1 MTRGFGESRRGALQS
16 GPFDH
21 GMITGRTRFTQNGS
35 SDPPSGG
42 EGAPPRQR
50 PPCPA
55 TGGGRKEVG
64 LLPPLGARRT
74 PHRRWQRRAARSV
87 LLAVILMPLTVLST
101 GSLTAQATPT
111 ASRLE
116 EQLDQLNRESDQL
129 VEQYNQSNEALK
141 RIRRS
146 LEGLRAQASGAE
158 ADVRKLQAVLGA
170 RASAAYVQGAGS
182 AVAAVLGSDD
192 PAAAIARVQ
201 VLELLAANDGDL
213 MDQLGV
219 AGKALGERQRDLVA
233 AERSQAAEVDRLAAK
248 KAEVERAADKTRALL
263 ARMRAADRPST
274 PSRPSDPVAPP
285 PSGGGGGG
293 SGSAAAVV
301 VAYARAQVGKPYCYG
316 GSGPGCF
323 DCSGLT
329 LMAWRQARVSL
340 PHSSAAQYN
349 VGRRISAGELQ
360 PGDLIFYYSPIS
372 HVSVYI
378 GGGQRI
384 SATHTGDYVRV
395 QSLGSSIVGY
405 ARPNG

>member
-1 MTRGFGESRRGALQS
+1 M
-16 GPFDH
+16 
-21 GMITGRTRFTQNGS
+21 
-35 SDPPSGG
+35 
-42 EGAPPRQR
+42 
-50 PPCPA
+50 
-55 TGGGRKEVG
+55 
-64 LLPPLGARRT
+64 PPLGARRP
-74 PHRRWQRRAARSV
+74 PHRRWPRRAVRSV
-87 LLAVILMPLTVLST
+87 LLAAILVPLTVLST
-101 GSLTAQATPT
+101 GPTTAQATPT
-111 ASRLE
+111 SSARLE
-116 EQLDQLNRESDQL
+116 DQLDQLNREADQL

-146 LEGLRAQASGAE
+146 LKGLETQASGAE
-158 ADVRKLQAVLGA
+158 ADVRKLKAVLGA

-233 AERSQAAEVDRLAAK
+233 AEKAQAAEVDRLAAK

-263 ARMRAADRPST
+263 ARMRAADRSSV
-274 PSRPSDPVAPP
+274 PSRPSGPVAPP

-293 SGSAAAVV
+293 GSASAV

-329 LMAWRQARVSL
+329 MMAWRQAGISL
-340 PHSSAAQYN
+340 PHSSASQYN

-360 PGDLIFYYSPIS
+360 PGDLVFYYSTIS

-378 GGGQRI
+378 GNGQRI

>member
-1 MTRGFGESRRGALQS
+1 MLAA
-16 GPFDH
+16 
-21 GMITGRTRFTQNGS
+21 I
-35 SDPPSGG
+35 
-42 EGAPPRQR
+42 
-50 PPCPA
+50 
-55 TGGGRKEVG
+55 
-64 LLPPLGARRT
+64 LLP
-74 PHRRWQRRAARSV
+74 
-87 LLAVILMPLTVLST
+87 LTLLST
-101 GSLTAQATPT
+101 GSNTTALATP
-111 ASRLE
+111 ASPARLE
-116 EQLDQLNRESDQL
+116 DQLDQLNREADQL
-129 VEQYNQSNEALK
+129 VEQYNQSNEALA
-141 RIRRS
+141 RIKRS
-146 LEGLRAQASGAE
+146 LKGLRSQANRAE
-158 ADVRKLQAVLGA
+158 EDLRRLRAVLGA

-201 VLELLAANDGDL
+201 VLDLLAAHDGDL

-219 AGKALGERQRDLVA
+219 AGKAFDERHRNLVA
-233 AERSQAAEVDRLAAK
+233 AEKAQAAEVDRLAAK

-263 ARMRAADRPST
+263 ARMRAADRPSA
-274 PSRPSDPVAPP
+274 PSQPSAPVAPP

-301 VAYARAQVGKPYCYG
+301 AYVRAQVGKPYCYG

-329 LMAWRQARVSL
+329 MMAWRQAGVSL
-340 PHSSAAQYN
+340 PHSSASQYN

-405 ARPNG
+405 TRPSG

>member
-1 MTRGFGESRRGALQS
+1 ML
-16 GPFDH
+16 
-21 GMITGRTRFTQNGS
+21 
-35 SDPPSGG
+35 
-42 EGAPPRQR
+42 
-50 PPCPA
+50 
-55 TGGGRKEVG
+55 
-64 LLPPLGARRT
+64 
-74 PHRRWQRRAARSV
+74 AA
-87 LLAVILMPLTVLST
+87 ILVPLTLLST
-101 GSLTAQATPT
+101 GSNTTALATP
-111 ASRLE
+111 ASPARLE
-116 EQLDQLNRESDQL
+116 DQLDQLNREADQL
-129 VEQYNQSNEALK
+129 VEQYNQSNEALA
-141 RIRRS
+141 RIKRS
-146 LEGLRAQASGAE
+146 LKGLRGQ
-158 ADVRKLQAVLGA
+158 ADVAEEDLRKLRAVLGA
-170 RASAAYVQGAGS
+170 RASAAYIQGAGS

-192 PAAAIARVQ
+192 PAAAIDRVQ
-201 VLELLAANDGDL
+201 VLDLLAAHDGDL

-219 AGKALGERQRDLVA
+219 AGKSFDERRRNLVA
-233 AERSQAAEVDRLAAK
+233 AQKAQAAEVDRLAAK

-263 ARMRAADRPST
+263 SRMRAADRPAA
-274 PSRPSDPVAPP
+274 PSQPSGPVAPPPP

-293 SGSAAAVV
+293 SGSAAAV

-329 LMAWRQARVSL
+329 MMAWRQAGASL
-340 PHSSAAQYN
+340 PHSSASQYN

>member
-1 MTRGFGESRRGALQS
+1 VFL
-16 GPFDH
+16 
-21 GMITGRTRFTQNGS
+21 
-35 SDPPSGG
+35 
-42 EGAPPRQR
+42 
-50 PPCPA
+50 
-55 TGGGRKEVG
+55 
-64 LLPPLGARRT
+64 
-74 PHRRWQRRAARSV
+74 AA
-87 LLAVILMPLTVLST
+87 ILVPLTVLST
-101 GSLTAQATPT
+101 GSNMTAVATPT
-111 ASRLE
+111 SSARLE
-116 EQLDQLNRESDQL
+116 DQLDRLNRESDQL

-146 LEGLRAQASGAE
+146 LKGLRAQATGAE

-213 MDQLGV
+213 MEQLGV

-233 AERSQAAEVDRLAAK
+233 AEKTQAAEVDRLAAK

-263 ARMRAADRPST
+263 ARMRAADRSSV
-274 PSRPSDPVAPP
+274 PSRPSAPVAPP

-293 SGSAAAVV
+293 GSGSAAAV

-329 LMAWRQARVSL
+329 MMAWRQAGVSL
-340 PHSSAAQYN
+340 PHSSSAQYN
-349 VGRRISAGELQ
+349 VGRRISASELQ

-378 GGGQRI
+378 GNGQRI

-395 QSLGSSIVGY
+395 QSLGSSIVGF

>member
-1 MTRGFGESRRGALQS
+1 
-16 GPFDH
+16 
-21 GMITGRTRFTQNGS
+21 
-35 SDPPSGG
+35 
-42 EGAPPRQR
+42 
-50 PPCPA
+50 
-55 TGGGRKEVG
+55 
-64 LLPPLGARRT
+64 
-74 PHRRWQRRAARSV
+74 
-87 LLAVILMPLTVLST
+87 MPLTVLST
-101 GSLTAQATPT
+101 GSNTTAVAAPT
-111 ASRLE
+111 SSARLE
-116 EQLDQLNRESDQL
+116 DQLDQLNRQADQL

-141 RIRRS
+141 RLRRAHKA
-146 LEGLRAQASGAE
+146 LRAQASGAQ

-219 AGKALGERQRDLVA
+219 AGKVYSARKADLVA
-233 AERSQAAEVDRLAAK
+233 AEKAQAAEVKRLEAK
-248 KAEVERAADKTRALL
+248 KTEVEQAADRTRALL
-263 ARMRAADRPST
+263 ARMRAADRPQAPT
-274 PSRPSDPVAPP
+274 RPSNPVAPPP

-293 SGSAAAVV
+293 SGSAAAA

-316 GSGPGCF
+316 GAGSACF

-329 LMAWRQARVSL
+329 MMAWRQAGISL

-378 GGGQRI
+378 GNGQRI

>member
-1 MTRGFGESRRGALQS
+1 
-16 GPFDH
+16 
-21 GMITGRTRFTQNGS
+21 
-35 SDPPSGG
+35 
-42 EGAPPRQR
+42 
-50 PPCPA
+50 
-55 TGGGRKEVG
+55 
-64 LLPPLGARRT
+64 LPPLGARRP
-74 PHRRWQRRAARSV
+74 PHRRWPRRAVRSV
-87 LLAVILMPLTVLST
+87 LLAAILVPLTVLST
-101 GSLTAQATPT
+101 GPTTAQATPT
-111 ASRLE
+111 SSARLE
-116 EQLDQLNRESDQL
+116 DQLDQLNREADQL

-146 LEGLRAQASGAE
+146 LEGLETQASGAE
-158 ADVRKLQAVLGA
+158 ADVRKLKAVLGA

-233 AERSQAAEVDRLAAK
+233 AEKAQAAEVDRLAAK

-263 ARMRAADRPST
+263 ARMRAADRSSV
-274 PSRPSDPVAPP
+274 PSRPSGPVAPP

-293 SGSAAAVV
+293 GSASAV

-329 LMAWRQARVSL
+329 MMAWRQAGVSL
-340 PHSSAAQYN
+340 PHSSASQYN
-349 VGRRISAGELQ
+349 VGRRVSAGELQ
-360 PGDLIFYYSPIS
+360 PGDLVFYYSPIS

-378 GGGQRI
+378 GNGQRI

>member
-1 MTRGFGESRRGALQS
+1 
-16 GPFDH
+16 
-21 GMITGRTRFTQNGS
+21 
-35 SDPPSGG
+35 
-42 EGAPPRQR
+42 
-50 PPCPA
+50 
-55 TGGGRKEVG
+55 
-64 LLPPLGARRT
+64 
-74 PHRRWQRRAARSV
+74 V
-87 LLAVILMPLTVLST
+87 LLAAILMPLTVLST
-101 GSLTAQATPT
+101 GSNTTAVAAPT
-111 ASRLE
+111 SSARLE
-116 EQLDQLNRESDQL
+116 DQLAQLNQQADQL

-141 RIRRS
+141 RLQRS
-146 LEGLRAQASGAE
+146 HKALRAQASGAQ
-158 ADVRKLQAVLGA
+158 ADVRKLQAVLSA

-192 PAAAIARVQ
+192 PNAAIDRVQ
-201 VLELLAANDGDL
+201 VLDLLAAHDGDL
-213 MDQLGV
+213 MDQLWV
-219 AGKALGERQRDLVA
+219 AGKALDARQGELVA
-233 AERSQAAEVDRLAAK
+233 AEKAQAAEVDRLAAK

-274 PSRPSDPVAPP
+274 PTRPSNPIAPP

-293 SGSAAAVV
+293 GGGGASGSAAAV

-316 GSGPGCF
+316 GSGSACF

-329 LMAWRQARVSL
+329 MMAWRQAGVSL

-349 VGRRISAGELQ
+349 VGRRVSASELQ

-378 GGGQRI
+378 GNGQRI

-395 QSLGSSIVGY
+395 QSLGSSIAGY

>member
-1 MTRGFGESRRGALQS
+1 
-16 GPFDH
+16 
-21 GMITGRTRFTQNGS
+21 
-35 SDPPSGG
+35 
-42 EGAPPRQR
+42 
-50 PPCPA
+50 
-55 TGGGRKEVG
+55 
-64 LLPPLGARRT
+64 
-74 PHRRWQRRAARSV
+74 V
-87 LLAVILMPLTVLST
+87 LLAAILMPLTVLST
-101 GSLTAQATPT
+101 GSNTTAVAAPT
-111 ASRLE
+111 SSARLE
-116 EQLDQLNRESDQL
+116 DQLDQLNRQADQL

-141 RIRRS
+141 RLQRAHKA
-146 LEGLRAQASGAE
+146 LRAQASGAQ

-192 PAAAIARVQ
+192 PNAAIDRVQ
-201 VLELLAANDGDL
+201 VLDLLANRDGDL
-213 MDQLGV
+213 MDQLWV
-219 AGKALGERQRDLVA
+219 AGKALDARQGELVA
-233 AERSQAAEVDRLAAK
+233 AEKAQAAEVDRLAAK

-293 SGSAAAVV
+293 ASGSAAAV

-316 GSGPGCF
+316 GSGSACF

-329 LMAWRQARVSL
+329 MMAWRQAGVSL
-340 PHSSAAQYN
+340 PHSSAAQYS
-349 VGRRISAGELQ
+349 VGRRVSAGELQ

-378 GGGQRI
+378 GNGQRI

>member
-1 MTRGFGESRRGALQS
+1 
-16 GPFDH
+16 
-21 GMITGRTRFTQNGS
+21 
-35 SDPPSGG
+35 
-42 EGAPPRQR
+42 
-50 PPCPA
+50 
-55 TGGGRKEVG
+55 
-64 LLPPLGARRT
+64 
-74 PHRRWQRRAARSV
+74 V
-87 LLAVILMPLTVLST
+87 LLAAILMPLTVLST
-101 GSLTAQATPT
+101 GSNTTAVAAPT
-111 ASRLE
+111 SSARLE
-116 EQLDQLNRESDQL
+116 DQLDQLNRQADQL

-141 RIRRS
+141 RLQRAHKA
-146 LEGLRAQASGAE
+146 LRAQASGAQ

-192 PAAAIARVQ
+192 PNAAIDRVQ
-201 VLELLAANDGDL
+201 VLDLLANHDGDL
-213 MDQLGV
+213 MDQLWV
-219 AGKALGERQRDLVA
+219 AGKALDARQGELVA
-233 AERSQAAEVDRLAAK
+233 AEKAQAAEVDRLAAK

-293 SGSAAAVV
+293 ASGSAAAV

-316 GSGPGCF
+316 GSGSACF

-329 LMAWRQARVSL
+329 MMAWRQAGVSL
-340 PHSSAAQYN
+340 PHSSAAQYS
-349 VGRRISAGELQ
+349 VGRRVSAGELQ

-378 GGGQRI
+378 GNGQRI

-405 ARPNG
+405 GRPNG

>member
-1 MTRGFGESRRGALQS
+1 
-16 GPFDH
+16 
-21 GMITGRTRFTQNGS
+21 
-35 SDPPSGG
+35 
-42 EGAPPRQR
+42 
-50 PPCPA
+50 
-55 TGGGRKEVG
+55 
-64 LLPPLGARRT
+64 
-74 PHRRWQRRAARSV
+74 V
-87 LLAVILMPLTVLST
+87 LLAAILMPLTVLST
-101 GSLTAQATPT
+101 GPLTAQATPT

-116 EQLDQLNRESDQL
+116 DQLDQLNRESDQL
-129 VEQYNQSNEALK
+129 VEQYNQSNEALQ

-146 LEGLRAQASGAE
+146 LKGLRAQASGAE
-158 ADVRKLQAVLGA
+158 SDLRKLQRVLGA

-219 AGKALGERQRDLVA
+219 AGQALGERKRNLVA
-233 AERSQAAEVDRLAAK
+233 AEKAQAAEVDRLQAK
-248 KAEVERAADKTRALL
+248 KAEVEGAADRTRALL
-263 ARMRAADRPST
+263 SRMRAADRPSA
-274 PSRPSDPVAPP
+274 PSRPSNPVAPP
-285 PSGGGGGG
+285 PAGGGGGG
-293 SGSAAAVV
+293 GGGGAAAV

-316 GSGPGCF
+316 GAGPGCF

-329 LMAWRQARVSL
+329 MMAWRQAGVSL
-340 PHSSAAQYN
+340 PHSSAAQYS
-349 VGRRISAGELQ
+349 VGRRISASELQ
-360 PGDLIFYYSPIS
+360 PGDLVFYYSPIS

>member
-1 MTRGFGESRRGALQS
+1 MLAAILLSLAVLS
-16 GPFDH
+16 
-21 GMITGRTRFTQNGS
+21 NGS
-35 SDPPSGG
+35 NTTASAS
-42 EGAPPRQR
+42 
-50 PPCPA
+50 PA
-55 TGGGRKEVG
+55 TS
-64 LLPPLGARRT
+64 A
-74 PHRRWQRRAARSV
+74 
-87 LLAVILMPLTVLST
+87 
-101 GSLTAQATPT
+101 
-111 ASRLE
+111 RLE
-116 EQLDQLNRESDQL
+116 DQLDQLNREADQL

-141 RIRRS
+141 KIRKS
-146 LEGLRAQASGAE
+146 LKGLRAEANGAQ
-158 ADVRKLQAVLGA
+158 DDLRKLQASLGA

-201 VLELLAANDGDL
+201 VLDLLAAHDGDL

-219 AGKALGERQRDLVA
+219 AGKAFDERQRNLVA
-233 AERSQAAEVDRLAAK
+233 AEKAQAAEVKRLQAK

-263 ARMRAADRPST
+263 SRMRAADRPSV
-274 PSRPSDPVAPP
+274 PSAPGSVAPP
-285 PSGGGGGG
+285 PPAGGGGGGGGGG
-293 SGSAAAVV
+293 SGSAAAV

-329 LMAWRQARVSL
+329 MMAWAQAGVSL

-349 VGRRISAGELQ
+349 VGRRISASELQ

-372 HVSVYI
+372 HVSIYI

>member
-1 MTRGFGESRRGALQS
+1 
-16 GPFDH
+16 
-21 GMITGRTRFTQNGS
+21 
-35 SDPPSGG
+35 
-42 EGAPPRQR
+42 
-50 PPCPA
+50 
-55 TGGGRKEVG
+55 
-64 LLPPLGARRT
+64 
-74 PHRRWQRRAARSV
+74 V
-87 LLAVILMPLTVLST
+87 LLAAILLPLTVLST
-101 GSLTAQATPT
+101 GSNTTAQATP
-111 ASRLE
+111 ASSARLE
-116 EQLDQLNRESDQL
+116 DQLDQLNRESDQL
-129 VEQYNQSNEALK
+129 VEQYNQSRDALD

-146 LEGLRAQASGAE
+146 LKNLQTQATGAE
-158 ADVRKLQAVLGA
+158 DDVRKLKASLGA

-213 MDQLGV
+213 MDQLGL
-219 AGKALGERQRDLVA
+219 AGKVLDARKADLVA
-233 AERSQAAEVDRLAAK
+233 AEKAQAAEVKRLAAK

-263 ARMRAADRPST
+263 ARMRAADRPQAPT
-274 PSRPSDPVAPP
+274 RPSNPVAPP
-285 PSGGGGGG
+285 PSSGGGG
-293 SGSAAAVV
+293 SGSAAAA

-316 GSGPGCF
+316 GAGSACF

-329 LMAWRQARVSL
+329 MMAWRQAGISL

-349 VGRRISAGELQ
+349 VGRRISASELQ

-372 HVSVYI
+372 HVSIYI

-405 ARPNG
+405 GRPNG

>member
-1 MTRGFGESRRGALQS
+1 
-16 GPFDH
+16 
-21 GMITGRTRFTQNGS
+21 
-35 SDPPSGG
+35 
-42 EGAPPRQR
+42 
-50 PPCPA
+50 
-55 TGGGRKEVG
+55 
-64 LLPPLGARRT
+64 LPPLGARRT
-74 PHRRWQRRAARSV
+74 PHRRWPRHAARSV
-87 LLAVILMPLTVLST
+87 LVAAFLLPLTVLST
-101 GSLTAQATPT
+101 GLLTASATPAT
-111 ASRLE
+111 STRLE
-116 EQLDQLNRESDQL
+116 DQLDRQNREADAL

-141 RIRRS
+141 KIRWT
-146 LEGLRAQASGAE
+146 LKGLRAEASGAE
-158 ADVRKLQAVLGA
+158 DDLRKLQATLGA
-170 RASAAYVQGAGS
+170 RASAAYTQGAGS

-201 VLELLAANDGDL
+201 VLDLLAAHDGDL

-219 AGKALGERQRDLVA
+219 AGQAFDERRRNLVA
-233 AERSQAAEVDRLAAK
+233 AEKAQAAEVERLAAK

-263 ARMRAADRPST
+263 ARMRAADRPAA
-274 PSRPSDPVAPP
+274 PSAPPSPVAPP

-293 SGSAAAVV
+293 SGSAAAA

-329 LMAWRQARVSL
+329 LMAWAQAGVSL
-340 PHSSAAQYN
+340 PHSSASQYN
-349 VGRRISAGELQ
+349 VGRRISASELQ

-372 HVSVYI
+372 HVSIYI

>member
-1 MTRGFGESRRGALQS
+1 M
-16 GPFDH
+16 
-21 GMITGRTRFTQNGS
+21 
-35 SDPPSGG
+35 
-42 EGAPPRQR
+42 
-50 PPCPA
+50 
-55 TGGGRKEVG
+55 
-64 LLPPLGARRT
+64 PPLGARRT
-74 PHRRWQRRAARSV
+74 PHRRWPRRAARSV
-87 LLAVILMPLTVLST
+87 LLAAILLPLTVLST
-101 GSLTAQATPT
+101 GSNTTALATPT
-111 ASRLE
+111 SSARLE
-116 EQLDQLNRESDQL
+116 DQLDQLNREADQL

-141 RIRRS
+141 KIRKS
-146 LEGLRAQASGAE
+146 LKGLRAEANGAQ
-158 ADVRKLQAVLGA
+158 DDLRKLQASLGA

-201 VLELLAANDGDL
+201 VLDLLAAHDGDL
-213 MDQLGV
+213 MDQLGL
-219 AGKALGERQRDLVA
+219 AGKAFDERQRNLVA
-233 AERSQAAEVDRLAAK
+233 AEKAQAAEVKRLEAK

-293 SGSAAAVV
+293 GGGSAAAV

-329 LMAWRQARVSL
+329 MMAWAQAGVSL
-340 PHSSAAQYN
+340 PHSSASQYN
-349 VGRRISAGELQ
+349 VGRRISASELQ

>member
-1 MTRGFGESRRGALQS
+1 
-16 GPFDH
+16 
-21 GMITGRTRFTQNGS
+21 
-35 SDPPSGG
+35 
-42 EGAPPRQR
+42 
-50 PPCPA
+50 
-55 TGGGRKEVG
+55 
-64 LLPPLGARRT
+64 LPPLGARRT
-74 PHRRWQRRAARSV
+74 PHRRWPRRAARSV
-87 LLAVILMPLTVLST
+87 LLAAIVLPLTVLST
-101 GSLTAQATPT
+101 GPMTATATP
-111 ASRLE
+111 ASPARLE
-116 EQLDQLNRESDQL
+116 DQLERQNREADQL

-141 RIRRS
+141 EIRRS
-146 LEGLRAQASGAE
+146 LKGLRAEASGAQ
-158 ADVRKLQAVLGA
+158 DDLRKLQASLGA

-201 VLELLAANDGDL
+201 VLDLLAAHDGDL

-219 AGKALGERQRDLVA
+219 AGKAFAERQSNLVA
-233 AERSQAAEVDRLAAK
+233 AEKAQAAEVQRLQAK

-263 ARMRAADRPST
+263 ARMRAADRPSA
-274 PSRPSDPVAPP
+274 PSAPPSSPVAPA
-285 PSGGGGGG
+285 PSGGGGG
-293 SGSAAAVV
+293 SGGAAAA

-329 LMAWRQARVSL
+329 MMAWQQGGVSL
-340 PHSSAAQYN
+340 PHSSASQYS
-349 VGRRISAGELQ
+349 VGRRISASELQ

-372 HVSVYI
+372 HVSIYI

>member
-1 MTRGFGESRRGALQS
+1 
-16 GPFDH
+16 
-21 GMITGRTRFTQNGS
+21 
-35 SDPPSGG
+35 
-42 EGAPPRQR
+42 
-50 PPCPA
+50 
-55 TGGGRKEVG
+55 
-64 LLPPLGARRT
+64 LPPLGARRT

-87 LLAVILMPLTVLST
+87 LLAAILMPLTVLST
-101 GSLTAQATPT
+101 GPLTAQATPT
-111 ASRLE
+111 TSRLE
-116 EQLDQLNRESDQL
+116 DQLAQLNRESDQL

-146 LEGLRAQASGAE
+146 LKGLRAQATGAE
-158 ADVRKLQAVLGA
+158 ADLRKLQQVLGA

-219 AGKALGERQRDLVA
+219 AGQALGERKRNLVA
-233 AERSQAAEVDRLAAK
+233 AEKAQAAEVDGLQAK

-263 ARMRAADRPST
+263 SRMRAADRPSAPT
-274 PSRPSDPVAPP
+274 RPSNPVAPP
-285 PSGGGGGG
+285 PPAGGGGGG
-293 SGSAAAVV
+293 GGGGAAAV

-329 LMAWRQARVSL
+329 MMAWRQAGVSL

-349 VGRRISAGELQ
+349 VGRRISASELQ

>member
-1 MTRGFGESRRGALQS
+1 
-16 GPFDH
+16 
-21 GMITGRTRFTQNGS
+21 
-35 SDPPSGG
+35 
-42 EGAPPRQR
+42 
-50 PPCPA
+50 
-55 TGGGRKEVG
+55 
-64 LLPPLGARRT
+64 LPPLGARRP
-74 PHRRWQRRAARSV
+74 PHRRWPRRAVRSV
-87 LLAVILMPLTVLST
+87 LLAAILVPLTVLST
-101 GSLTAQATPT
+101 GPTTAQATPT
-111 ASRLE
+111 SSARLE
-116 EQLDQLNRESDQL
+116 DQLDQLNREADQL

-146 LEGLRAQASGAE
+146 LKGLETQASGAE
-158 ADVRKLQAVLGA
+158 ADVRKLKAVLGA

-233 AERSQAAEVDRLAAK
+233 AEKAQAAEVDRLAAK

-263 ARMRAADRPST
+263 ARMRAADRSSV
-274 PSRPSDPVAPP
+274 PSRPSGPVAPP

-293 SGSAAAVV
+293 GGGSASAV

-329 LMAWRQARVSL
+329 MMAWRQAGISL
-340 PHSSAAQYN
+340 PHSSASQYN

-360 PGDLIFYYSPIS
+360 PGDLVFYYSPIS

-378 GGGQRI
+378 GNGQRI

>member
-1 MTRGFGESRRGALQS
+1 
-16 GPFDH
+16 
-21 GMITGRTRFTQNGS
+21 
-35 SDPPSGG
+35 
-42 EGAPPRQR
+42 
-50 PPCPA
+50 
-55 TGGGRKEVG
+55 
-64 LLPPLGARRT
+64 LPPLGARRT
-74 PHRRWQRRAARSV
+74 PHRRWPRHAARSV
-87 LLAVILMPLTVLST
+87 LVAAFLLPLTVLST
-101 GSLTAQATPT
+101 GLLTASATPAT
-111 ASRLE
+111 STRLE
-116 EQLDQLNRESDQL
+116 DQLDRQNREADAL

-141 RIRRS
+141 GIRRT
-146 LEGLRAQASGAE
+146 LKGLRAEASGAE
-158 ADVRKLQAVLGA
+158 DDLRKLQATLGA
-170 RASAAYVQGAGS
+170 RASAAYTQGAGS

-201 VLELLAANDGDL
+201 VLDLLAAHDGDL

-219 AGKALGERQRDLVA
+219 AGEAFAERRRNLVA
-233 AERSQAAEVDRLAAK
+233 AEKAQAAEVERLQAK

-263 ARMRAADRPST
+263 ARMRAADRPAA
-274 PSRPSDPVAPP
+274 PSAPSSPVAPP

-293 SGSAAAVV
+293 SGSAAAA

-329 LMAWRQARVSL
+329 LMAWQQGGVSL
-340 PHSSAAQYN
+340 PHSSAAQIN
-349 VGRRISAGELQ
+349 VGRRISASELQ

-372 HVSVYI
+372 HVSIYI

>member
-1 MTRGFGESRRGALQS
+1 M
-16 GPFDH
+16 
-21 GMITGRTRFTQNGS
+21 
-35 SDPPSGG
+35 
-42 EGAPPRQR
+42 
-50 PPCPA
+50 
-55 TGGGRKEVG
+55 
-64 LLPPLGARRT
+64 PPLGARRT
-74 PHRRWQRRAARSV
+74 PHRRWPRHAARSV
-87 LLAVILMPLTVLST
+87 LVAAFLLPLTVLST
-101 GSLTAQATPT
+101 GLLTASATPAT
-111 ASRLE
+111 STRLE
-116 EQLDQLNRESDQL
+116 DQLDRQNREADAL

-141 RIRRS
+141 EIRRS
-146 LEGLRAQASGAE
+146 LKGLRAEASGAQ
-158 ADVRKLQAVLGA
+158 DDLRKLQATLGA
-170 RASAAYVQGAGS
+170 RASAAYTQGAGS

-201 VLELLAANDGDL
+201 VLDLLAAHDGDL

-219 AGKALGERQRDLVA
+219 AGQAFDERQRNLVA
-233 AERSQAAEVDRLAAK
+233 AEKAQAAEVERLAAK

-263 ARMRAADRPST
+263 ARMRAADRPAA
-274 PSRPSDPVAPP
+274 PSAPSSPVAPP

-293 SGSAAAVV
+293 SGSAAAA
-301 VAYARAQVGKPYCYG
+301 VAFARAQVGKPYCYG

-329 LMAWRQARVSL
+329 MMAWAQAGVSL
-340 PHSSAAQYN
+340 PHSSASQYN
-349 VGRRISAGELQ
+349 VGRRISASELQ

-372 HVSVYI
+372 HVSIYI

>member
-1 MTRGFGESRRGALQS
+1 
-16 GPFDH
+16 
-21 GMITGRTRFTQNGS
+21 
-35 SDPPSGG
+35 
-42 EGAPPRQR
+42 
-50 PPCPA
+50 
-55 TGGGRKEVG
+55 
-64 LLPPLGARRT
+64 LGARRT
-74 PHRRWQRRAARSV
+74 PHRRWPRRVARSV
-87 LLAVILMPLTVLST
+87 LLAAILMPLTVLST
-101 GSLTAQATPT
+101 GSNTTAVAAPT
-111 ASRLE
+111 SSARLE
-116 EQLDQLNRESDQL
+116 DQLDQLNRQADQL

-141 RIRRS
+141 RLQRAHKA
-146 LEGLRAQASGAE
+146 LRAQASGAQ

-192 PAAAIARVQ
+192 PNAAIDRVQ
-201 VLELLAANDGDL
+201 VLDLLANHDGDL
-213 MDQLGV
+213 MDQLWV
-219 AGKALGERQRDLVA
+219 AGKALDARQGELVA
-233 AERSQAAEVDRLAAK
+233 AEKAQAAEVDRLAAK

-293 SGSAAAVV
+293 ASGSAAAV

-316 GSGPGCF
+316 GSGSACF

-329 LMAWRQARVSL
+329 MMAWRQAGVSL
-340 PHSSAAQYN
+340 PHSSAAQYS
-349 VGRRISAGELQ
+349 VGRRVSAGELQ

-378 GGGQRI
+378 GNGQRI

-395 QSLGSSIVGY
+395 QSLGSSIVGF

>member
-1 MTRGFGESRRGALQS
+1 
-16 GPFDH
+16 
-21 GMITGRTRFTQNGS
+21 
-35 SDPPSGG
+35 
-42 EGAPPRQR
+42 
-50 PPCPA
+50 
-55 TGGGRKEVG
+55 
-64 LLPPLGARRT
+64 LPPLGARRT
-74 PHRRWQRRAARSV
+74 PHRRWSRHAARSV
-87 LLAVILMPLTVLST
+87 LLAAILLPLTLLSN
-101 GSLTAQATPT
+101 GPMTALATPAT
-111 ASRLE
+111 SARLE
-116 EQLDQLNRESDQL
+116 DQLDQQNRQADQL

-141 RIRRS
+141 KIRRS
-146 LEGLRAQASGAE
+146 LNGLRAEANGAE
-158 ADVRKLQAVLGA
+158 ADVRKLQATLGA

-201 VLELLAANDGDL
+201 VLDLLAAHDGDL

-219 AGKALGERQRDLVA
+219 AGKAFDERKRNLVA
-233 AERSQAAEVDRLAAK
+233 AEKAQAAEVQRLAAK
-248 KAEVERAADKTRALL
+248 KAEVERAADRTRALL
-263 ARMRAADRPST
+263 SRMRAADRPSA
-274 PSRPSDPVAPP
+274 PSPPSGGPVAPP

-293 SGSAAAVV
+293 SGSGAAA

-316 GSGPGCF
+316 GAGPGCY

-329 LMAWRQARVSL
+329 MMAWRQAGVSL
-340 PHSSAAQYN
+340 PHSSSSQFN
-349 VGRRISAGELQ
+349 VGRRISASELQ

-372 HVSVYI
+372 HVSIYI

>member
-1 MTRGFGESRRGALQS
+1 
-16 GPFDH
+16 
-21 GMITGRTRFTQNGS
+21 
-35 SDPPSGG
+35 
-42 EGAPPRQR
+42 
-50 PPCPA
+50 
-55 TGGGRKEVG
+55 
-64 LLPPLGARRT
+64 
-74 PHRRWQRRAARSV
+74 V
-87 LLAVILMPLTVLST
+87 LLAAILLPLTVLST
-101 GSLTAQATPT
+101 GSNTTALATPT
-111 ASRLE
+111 SSARLE
-116 EQLDQLNRESDQL
+116 DQLDRLNRESDQL
-129 VEQYNQSNEALK
+129 VEQYNQSRDALD
-141 RIRRS
+141 RIQKS
-146 LEGLRAQASGAE
+146 LKNLRNQATGAE
-158 ADVRKLQAVLGA
+158 DEVRKLQASLGA

-219 AGKALGERQRDLVA
+219 AGKALSERQRDLVA
-233 AERSQAAEVDRLAAK
+233 AEKAQAAEVDRLAAK

-263 ARMRAADRPST
+263 ARMRAADRPSV
-274 PSRPSDPVAPP
+274 PSRPSSSPVAPPP

-301 VAYARAQVGKPYCYG
+301 AYARAQVGKPYCYG
-316 GSGPGCF
+316 GAGMSCF

-329 LMAWRQARVSL
+329 MMAWKQAGISL

-349 VGRRISAGELQ
+349 VGRRISASELQ

-378 GGGQRI
+378 GNGQRI